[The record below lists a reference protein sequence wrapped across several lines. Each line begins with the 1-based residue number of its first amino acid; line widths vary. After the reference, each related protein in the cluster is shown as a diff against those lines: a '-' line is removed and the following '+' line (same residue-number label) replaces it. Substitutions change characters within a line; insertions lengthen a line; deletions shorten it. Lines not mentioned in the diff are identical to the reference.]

1 MALRN
6 LRSDLAAGD
15 LATPEAAGLTFGK
28 GTAYDRPD
36 QEFSTEP
43 FIKAGLDF
51 QLSDSSINTFTD
63 GFIRGGAVY
72 STERRIEDGQRI
84 GRFFISGRG
93 ISFLAKQVGLQL
105 SNPKISEP
113 VRSRSDA
120 NQRTYNPLGINT
132 LTQVGLQGTGT
143 HLKREGF
150 NPFAN
155 RGYIDDDSFLA
166 NYEKDKNTN
175 RLLYLYDNHILLP
188 QSEEEKGPKTAF
200 GRAIQ
205 SVVSFFKG
213 PGEELYSYYGG
224 PDSTYGIGVTKI
236 DKYVLPST

>member
-15 LATPEAAGLTFGK
+15 LATPEAAGLTFGQ
-28 GTAYDRPD
+28 GTAYDRPN
-36 QEFSTEP
+36 QTFSTEP
-43 FIKAGLDF
+43 FIKEGLDF
-51 QLSDSSINTFTD
+51 LLSDSAINSVTD

-84 GRFFISGRG
+84 GNFLISGRG
-93 ISFLAKQVGLQL
+93 IGFLAKQVGLQK

-113 VRSRSDA
+113 VSNRSDA

-150 NPFAN
+150 NVFN
-155 RGYIDDDSFLA
+155 KCCDC
-166 NYEKDKNTN
+166 
-175 RLLYLYDNHILLP
+175 
-188 QSEEEKGPKTAF
+188 
-200 GRAIQ
+200 
-205 SVVSFFKG
+205 
-213 PGEELYSYYGG
+213 
-224 PDSTYGIGVTKI
+224 
-236 DKYVLPST
+236 